1 MRDHLNKCSVLKLAK
16 ITKIYLLEASKS
28 VRGKKPVESNENFF
42 KNLINRFIRPNRF
55 NLLKEVELVK
65 NFEQYQIQ
73 LETIPNYGLYETTIN
88 LERNLKNFKDFT
100 VHIDQN
106 LISRLNKY
114 GNQSICIHN
123 EFPDLR
129 KYCFC
134 N

>member
-1 MRDHLNKCSVLKLAK
+1 MM
-16 ITKIYLLEASKS
+16 
-28 VRGKKPVESNENFF
+28 
-42 KNLINRFIRPNRF
+42 
-55 NLLKEVELVK
+55 KEVEVVK

-73 LETIPNYGLYETTIN
+73 LETIPNFGLYETTIN